1 MLVRITPHM
10 VWYGL
15 VWYGMAWYGLGP
27 RLGDAPLGHEQK
39 LVVVDD
45 GVEPVRDGQDG
56 RAWEAA
62 ANDALDHLHT
72 CGLQPRAHMRVAAS
86 STQGHSSFGRGLIL
100 PRPSRSRRWLS
111 PG

>member
-1 MLVRITPHM
+1 MLHRTRTCTCHTVRVTPHM

-15 VWYGMAWYGLGP
+15 VWHGMAWYGLGP

-45 GVEPVRDGQDG
+45 GVEPVRDGQDR

-72 CGLQPRAHMRVAAS
+72 
-86 STQGHSSFGRGLIL
+86 
-100 PRPSRSRRWLS
+100 
-111 PG
+111 

>member
-10 VWYGL
+10 V
-15 VWYGMAWYGLGP
+15 WYGLGP

-45 GVEPVRDGQDG
+45 GVEPVRDGQDR

-72 CGLQPRAHMRVAAS
+72 CGLQPRAHI
-86 STQGHSSFGRGLIL
+86 GLQ
-100 PRPSRSRRWLS
+100 PRHT
-111 PG
+111 

>member
-15 VWYGMAWYGLGP
+15 AWYGMAWYGMAWHGMVWYGLGP
-27 RLGDAPLGHEQK
+27 RLSDAALGHKQK

-72 CGLQPRAHMRVAAS
+72 
-86 STQGHSSFGRGLIL
+86 
-100 PRPSRSRRWLS
+100 
-111 PG
+111 